1 MRKTFY
7 SKISLRER
15 VPNHNSLSFQWSFI
29 SMSLLL
35 GKTTS
40 QLTADSP
47 FILSFLVG
55 VYPHVEILISP

>member
-7 SKISLRER
+7 SEISLRER

-29 SMSLLL
+29 SMTLLP

-40 QLTADSP
+40 QLIATSP
-47 FILSFLVG
+47 FILSFFVG
-55 VYPHVEILISP
+55 V